1 MLFERV
7 LHGYEQLQT
16 TSIGMDY
23 AQSLEPHLNGVDGGV
38 GGGGGGGGGDSD
50 GGGGD
55 GGGGGDNSNFN
66 GITDN
71 SESQPPQL
79 PPPPLLTLPHLAAI
93 VNVAVTWK
101 KLGLHL
107 VKARDMFERALRG
120 YEHTPAIGW
129 SIFLSFP

>member
-1 MLFERV
+1 MSEQDRDKEALVLFERV

-23 AQSLEPHLNGVDGGV
+23 AQSSEPQLNGVDG
-38 GGGGGGGGGDSD
+38 D
-50 GGGGD
+50 G

-71 SESQPPQL
+71 SETQPPQL
-79 PPPPLLTLPHLAAI
+79 PPPPPLTLPHLAAI

-101 KLGLHL
+101 KLGMHL
-107 VKARDMFERALRG
+107 VQARDMFERALKG
-120 YEHTPAIGW
+120 YEHTPAIGQ
-129 SIFLSFP
+129 SLS

>member
-1 MLFERV
+1 MSEQDRDKEALVLFERV

-16 TSIGMDY
+16 TSISIDY
-23 AQSLEPHLNGVDGGV
+23 AQSTEPEPQLK
-38 GGGGGGGGGDSD
+38 GGGGGGGGGGS
-50 GGGGD
+50 
-55 GGGGGDNSNFN
+55 GGGGGDNSSFN

-71 SESQPPQL
+71 SETQPPQL
-79 PPPPLLTLPHLAAI
+79 PPPPLTLPHLAAI

-120 YEHTPAIGW
+120 YEHTPAIGR